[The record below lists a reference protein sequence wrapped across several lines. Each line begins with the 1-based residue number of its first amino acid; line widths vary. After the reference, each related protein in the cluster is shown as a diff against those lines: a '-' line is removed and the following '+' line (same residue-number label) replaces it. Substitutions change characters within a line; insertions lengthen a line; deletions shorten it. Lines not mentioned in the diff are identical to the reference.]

1 MTNIDEAIRRIKIS
15 GIIAMIRGSFTA
27 TQLIEIANALCVG
40 GVDVLE
46 ITLNSPNALTLLT
59 TLQGELGGQMLI
71 GAGTIRNT
79 EQAKEAL
86 DAGAKF
92 LVSPNLDLPT
102 ATYAKAQAVLYLPG
116 VFTATESAT
125 AFAAGCSLVKLF
137 PADAMGPAYLK
148 ALRAPLDDV
157 GFVPT
162 GGVTLSNI
170 AEYARAGAV
179 AVGIGG
185 ALVSETDSAPQRVQT
200 RAAQFRAAW
209 DAVRHG

>member
-1 MTNIDEAIRRIKIS
+1 MTDISETIRQIQTT
-15 GIIAMIRGSFTA
+15 GIIAMIRGRFMA
-27 TQLIEIANALCVG
+27 TQLNEIANALHAG

-59 TLQGELGGQMLI
+59 TLQSELGEKMLI
-71 GAGTIRNT
+71 GAGTVRNI

-125 AFAAGCSLVKLF
+125 AFAAGCPLVKLF

-170 AEYARAGAV
+170 TEYARAGAV

-185 ALVSETDSAPQRVQT
+185 ALVSETDSAPQTVQT